1 MGDQFERSKQ
11 NQLLLENNRHKDS
24 NKLNKFSKPEYLQF
38 KLADLID
45 ANSSFVIDN
54 LYAQFQSN
62 SKQINLFYLPPME
75 KRLPENSLL
84 LSTELLFHINND
96 NNNKNNISQNG
107 NNSVNM
113 LLNDFYLL
121 AAKHQLNNSKF

>member
-96 NNNKNNISQNG
+96 KEEEII
-107 NNSVNM
+107 
-113 LLNDFYLL
+113 
-121 AAKHQLNNSKF
+121 